1 MGKRVSKVITRTGD
15 DGTTGIADGSRLAKN
30 DLRIQCLGE
39 VDELNSF
46 IGLAASA
53 IQLEQI
59 RDILKHL
66 QHDLF
71 DLGAELSQPT
81 RELMQAQHV
90 DQISTQAEQLNQTL
104 PPLQEF
110 ILPGGSTAVA
120 QLHVARSVCR
130 RLERSLVALNQ
141 QQVINPHSL
150 VYLNRLSD
158 LLFILARAQALQT
171 HQPEVYWQS
180 AYSRI
185 KPAQ

>member
-30 DLRIQCLGE
+30 DQRIHCLGE
-39 VDELNSF
+39 VDELNSQ
-46 IGLAASA
+46 IGLAASF

-59 RDILKHL
+59 RDILKQL

-81 RELMQAQHV
+81 RTLMQTEHV
-90 DQISTQAEQLNQTL
+90 DQLTIQAEQLNQTL

-110 ILPGGSTAVA
+110 ILPAGSTAVA

-130 RLERSLVALNQ
+130 RVERSLVALNQ
-141 QQVINPHSL
+141 QQAINPHSL
-150 VYLNRLSD
+150 IYLNRLSD
-158 LLFILARAQALQT
+158 LLFILARVQAMQT
-171 HQPEVYWQS
+171 RQPEVYWQS
-180 AYSRI
+180 SYSRI